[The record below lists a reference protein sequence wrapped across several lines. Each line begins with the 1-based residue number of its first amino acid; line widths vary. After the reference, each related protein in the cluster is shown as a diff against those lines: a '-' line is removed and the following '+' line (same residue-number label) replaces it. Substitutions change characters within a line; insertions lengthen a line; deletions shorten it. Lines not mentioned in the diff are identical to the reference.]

1 MPWSAPLDLKVLES
15 KRNGN
20 QSTQQSGATNSS
32 KLGAEQTIVI
42 LGGGRRSGAIECPQY
57 QDQSIK
63 ARAIER
69 VRYGV
74 SLSKAAHLSRLLTGG
89 APDAT
94 SSNELTEVE
103 LTQMILKN
111 EFQVNAL
118 WVERQS
124 RTTDEN
130 AAFSAK
136 MLKQEGITISTQSP
150 IFGTCPEP
158 KPHLKSMILRSRQ
171 PPWAFI
177 KEISFTHWI
186 SIPVPPG

>member
-1 MPWSAPLDLKVLES
+1 M
-15 KRNGN
+15 
-20 QSTQQSGATNSS
+20 
-32 KLGAEQTIVI
+32 
-42 LGGGRRSGAIECPQY
+42 GGGRRSGAIEYPQY

-158 KPHLKSMILRSRQ
+158 MLYLKSMVLR
-171 PPWAFI
+171 
-177 KEISFTHWI
+177 
-186 SIPVPPG
+186 